1 MSSMEKMT
9 VPKILGMKKAGK
21 KIAVLTAYDAL
32 FAGMVDR
39 AGIDIILVGDSAG
52 MVCGGY
58 DTTLPI
64 TMDEMLY
71 HTKSV
76 TRAKPNALVVAD
88 MPFLSY
94 QTGKEDAVRNAGRFL
109 KEGMAEAVKV
119 EGGEAICEQ
128 VRAMVATG
136 IPVMGH
142 LGLTPQSIHSFGG
155 WNLQGRSKKDQE
167 VMIREALALEEAGCF
182 SIVLEKIPYQLAG
195 RISGKLSIP
204 TIGIGAGSHTD
215 GQVLVLH
222 DILGLFTAF
231 KPKFVKRYAKL
242 GEQVEQ
248 ACRDYVD
255 EVRQGKFPTMSHS
268 FSE

>member
-1 MSSMEKMT
+1 MSSREKMT
-9 VPKILGMKKAGK
+9 VPRIMAMKKEGR

-32 FAGMVDR
+32 FAAMVDR
-39 AGIDIILVGDSAG
+39 AGLDIILVGDSAG
-52 MVCGGY
+52 MVCSGHE
-58 DTTLPI
+58 TTLPI

-71 HTKSV
+71 HTVSV
-76 TRAKPNALVVAD
+76 SRAKPQALVVAD

-94 QTGKEDAVRNAGRFL
+94 QTGREDAVRNAGRFI
-109 KEGMAEAVKV
+109 KEAMAEAVKV
-119 EGGEAICEQ
+119 EGGEAVCEQ
-128 VRAMVATG
+128 VRAMVASG

-155 WNLQGRSKKDQE
+155 WNLRGKSKKEQE
-167 VMIREALALEEAGCF
+167 IMIREALALEEAGCF

-195 RISGKLSIP
+195 KISEKLAIP
-204 TIGIGAGSHTD
+204 TIGIGAGPHTD

-255 EVRQGKFPTMSHS
+255 EVREGKFPTMSHS